1 MNKQTDREV
10 AENIAEQFTNGERV
24 EVKVIRNVNKRNK
37 LPDFVMV
44 FQGAAKICSQRLS
57 PTTSQL
63 FLFMI
68 SVMGYENFIS
78 VDVLF
83 FAEELN
89 MSTRSVLR
97 GLKELEKNQVIIKTE
112 NLRDKRRNDYFIN
125 PIASWRG
132 TSEKR
137 VKTIQSIEKK
147 QLELF
152 SEQPKQI
159 SE

>member
-1 MNKQTDREV
+1 MNKQTDREI
-10 AENIAEQFTNGERV
+10 AENIVEQFTNGERV
-24 EVKVIRNVNKRNK
+24 DVRVIRNASKRNK
-37 LPDFVMV
+37 LPDMTMV
-44 FQGAAKICSQRLS
+44 FQAAAKVCAVRLQ

-68 SVMGYENFIS
+68 GVIGYENYIS
-78 VDVLF
+78 VDVEYF
-83 FAEELN
+83 ITELS
-89 MSTRSVLR
+89 MSKSSVLR
-97 GLKELEKNQVIIKTE
+97 GLKELENNQVIIKI
-112 NLRDKRRNDYFIN
+112 NNPRDKRRNDYFIN
-125 PIASWRG
+125 PIAAWRG

-137 VKTIQSIEKK
+137 VNTLRSFDKK

>member
-1 MNKQTDREV
+1 MNKQTDREI
-10 AENIAEQFTNGERV
+10 AENIIEQFTNGERV
-24 EVKVIRNVNKRNK
+24 EVKVVRNVNKRNK

-44 FQGAAKICSQRLS
+44 FQGAAKVCSQRLS

-68 SVMGYENFIS
+68 SVMEYENLIS
-78 VDVLF
+78 VDVRF
-83 FAEELN
+83 FAEELS
-89 MSTRSVLR
+89 MSLRSAKKA
-97 GLKELEKNQVIIKTE
+97 LKELEDSGIIQKLP
-112 NLRDKRRNDYFIN
+112 NVRDRRRNDYFIN
-125 PIASWRG
+125 PVASWRG

-137 VKTIQSIEKK
+137 IKIIQSIDKK

-152 SEQPKQI
+152 SEQLKQI